1 MTTDIEPA
9 LDYADPVLERV
20 PPQDIAAEQCV
31 LGACMMSR
39 AVCAEILDVVEPRA
53 FYRPA
58 HEMIFNAIT
67 HMFVTGQPIDQ
78 ITLAKYL
85 ADAGDLER
93 IGGSAYLY
101 QLVHAVPTAANGEYY
116 AAIVQDRALR
126 RGLVELGNRVTQMGY
141 GTEGETTELV
151 ERAVAMSRDLRD
163 RGMASED
170 LPTLDLHDFLA
181 VSHKYDWLVPGLL
194 ERGDRLILTASEGGG
209 KSTLMRQMAICCAA
223 GLDPFTQKPI
233 DPVRVLILDCENG
246 EAATRRALEPL
257 AQTATR
263 WNHPVA
269 RGQLS
274 IECQPAGVDLT
285 RPADRAW
292 MMRRVEKLK
301 PEMLIIGPVY
311 RLHAGNP
318 NDEELARK
326 VTVVIDEARATAG
339 CAVLM
344 EAHAPHHNGFSKHRD
359 LRPAGS
365 SLWKRWPEFGYGL
378 RPVDDEV
385 SAVEDRARAVV
396 PWRGARDERNWPT
409 YLKQGADWPWTP
421 YKPPYP
427 NSEAV
432 A

>member
-1 MTTDIEPA
+1 M
-9 LDYADPVLERV
+9 L
-20 PPQDIAAEQCV
+20 
-31 LGACMMSR
+31 SR
-39 AVCAEILDVVEPRA
+39 AACAEVLAAVAPEA
-53 FYRPA
+53 FYKPP
-58 HEMIFNAIT
+58 HVTIFNAIT
-67 HMFVTGQPIDQ
+67 HMFLQGHRIDQ
-78 ITLAKYL
+78 ITVAKYL

-93 IGGSAYLY
+93 VGGASYLY
-101 QLVHAVPTAANGEYY
+101 VLVRAVPTAANGDYY
-116 AAIVQDRALR
+116 ATIVQDRALR
-126 RGLVELGNRVTQMGY
+126 RGLIELGARVVQMGY
-141 GTEGETTELV
+141 ATEGETSELV
-151 ERAVAMSRDLRD
+151 ERTVVLSRELRD
-163 RGMASED
+163 RGMAADE

-181 VSHKYDWLVPGLL
+181 VKHAYDWLVPGLL
-194 ERGDRLILTASEGGG
+194 ERGDRLILTAAEGGG
-209 KSTLMRQMAICCAA
+209 KSTLMRQIAICSAA

-233 DPVRVLILDCENG
+233 DPLRVLILDCENG
-246 EAATRRALEPL
+246 EAATRRALAPL

-263 WNHPVA
+263 WNHRIA
-269 RGQLS
+269 SGQLS

-285 RPADRAW
+285 KAQDRAW
-292 MMRRVEKLK
+292 LMRRVEKLK

-378 RPVDDEV
+378 RPVDDEL
-385 SAVEDRARAVV
+385 SAEQDRARAVV
-396 PWRGARDERNWPT
+396 PWRGARDERDWPT
-409 YLKQGADWPWTP
+409 YLKQGSDWPWTP
-421 YKPPYP
+421 YKPPY
-427 NSEAV
+427 NGSEAV